1 MRYLGNKRFEVVEV
15 RGSNRLSVGDTL
27 DVMLFGLGQPM
38 MATNHEHNGTVKP
51 FYIAGRTHGLVR
63 LAIVDA

>member
-1 MRYLGNKRFEVVEV
+1 
-15 RGSNRLSVGDTL
+15 
-27 DVMLFGLGQPM
+27 M

-63 LAIVDA
+63 LAIVDR